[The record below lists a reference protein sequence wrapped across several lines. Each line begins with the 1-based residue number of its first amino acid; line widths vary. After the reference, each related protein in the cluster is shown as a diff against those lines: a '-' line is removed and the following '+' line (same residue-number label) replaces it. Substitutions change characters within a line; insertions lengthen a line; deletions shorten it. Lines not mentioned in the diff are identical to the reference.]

1 MDYSNTH
8 FYKIVCKDLQIEKC
22 YVGHT
27 TNFTK
32 RKNTHKNNCNNIS
45 NKNSN
50 AYLYQFMR
58 ENGGFNNFEMV
69 LLETLDCNSRLEA
82 LRKERHY
89 IEELNATL
97 NQIRP
102 HATYDDRTQQALDY
116 NQRKRQDRVD
126 KPDKYKERDKQK
138 YQNNKEVICQK
149 AKERYTKKMDEI
161 KAQKQ
166 DYYYNRGGQ
175 EKNSIRCKT
184 YREKHPEERKVSM
197 KQWYDNM
204 KEEVECECGQKLLK
218 HNLPKHITRRRH
230 QEYLHNQATDKHTE
244 EFLRSSQ
251 DD

>member
-8 FYKIVCKDLQIEKC
+8 FYKIVCKDLQIGKC

-58 ENGGFNNFEMV
+58 EDGGFNNFEMV

-82 LRKERHY
+82 LRKERQY

-102 HATYDDRTQQALDY
+102 HATDDDRTQQALDY
-116 NQRKRQDRVD
+116 NQRKRQDRID
-126 KPDKYKERDKQK
+126 NPDKYKEQDKQK

-149 AKERYTKKMDEI
+149 AKERYTKKKDEI

-166 DYYYNRGGQ
+166 EYYYNRGD
-175 EKNSIRCKT
+175 KRKT
-184 YREKHPEERKVSM
+184 
-197 KQWYDNM
+197 Q
-204 KEEVECECGQKLLK
+204 
-218 HNLPKHITRRRH
+218 
-230 QEYLHNQATDKHTE
+230 
-244 EFLRSSQ
+244 
-251 DD
+251 

>member
-32 RKNTHKNNCNNIS
+32 RKNTHKYNCNNIS

-82 LRKERHY
+82 LRKERQY

-102 HATYDDRTQQALDY
+102 HATDDDRTQQVLDY

-126 KPDKYKERDKQK
+126 KPDKYKERD
-138 YQNNKEVICQK
+138 NKNTK
-149 AKERYTKKMDEI
+149 TTKKF
-161 KAQKQ
+161 
-166 DYYYNRGGQ
+166 Y
-175 EKNSIRCKT
+175 
-184 YREKHPEERKVSM
+184 V
-197 KQWYDNM
+197 
-204 KEEVECECGQKLLK
+204 
-218 HNLPKHITRRRH
+218 
-230 QEYLHNQATDKHTE
+230 
-244 EFLRSSQ
+244 RSKRTIY
-251 DD
+251 